1 MKCAHILVGILLCC
15 SPRSHAEIEKIAL
28 PSASGFQFL
37 WWPKLPPIQHWHQDT
52 EQSYANAINAL
63 APDGAAFINAET
75 VMYARAFYK
84 PNHPKLKSLS
94 ALIEHDIDQFKQEF
108 SGLLIE
114 ETASIVTG
122 DGQLLRSI
130 KFSPTK
136 SGNWEQ
142 VSYGEEEDYYLIFT
156 LSSRSSAGFEA
167 ALVDYKLLIA
177 KYKK

>member
-1 MKCAHILVGILLCC
+1 MKTIVFLVGILTF
-15 SPRSHAEIEKIAL
+15 SVSIVHAEIEKIAL

-156 LSSRSSAGFEA
+156 LSSRSLAGFKA

-177 KYKK
+177 MYKK